1 MATIESIKRT
11 KTIQTVENFSST
23 LVNQAKEYFDKVYDE
38 SEYLAIEKY
47 AKRHRWNGYNILH
60 FIGSLEGN
68 RMLNFINTFKDN
80 LTAMALVTY
89 FNVKTMNDISSVVS
103 KNGAWMEMV
112 F

>member
-1 MATIESIKRT
+1 MATINSIKRT
-11 KTIQTVENFSST
+11 ETIQTVENFSNT

-38 SEYLAIEKY
+38 NEYLAIEKY
-47 AKRHRWNGYNILH
+47 AKRHRWNGYRLMD
-60 FIGSLEGN
+60 FIRDLEGN

-89 FNVKTMNDISSVVS
+89 FNVKTMNNISSVVS